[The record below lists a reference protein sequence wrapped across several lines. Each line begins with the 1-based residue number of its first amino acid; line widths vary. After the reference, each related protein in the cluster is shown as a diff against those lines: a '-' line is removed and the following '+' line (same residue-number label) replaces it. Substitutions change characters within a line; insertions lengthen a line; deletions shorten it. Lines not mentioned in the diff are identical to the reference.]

1 MATLWRLQS
10 TDFHQHHQARTKYTL
25 NFNNKS
31 PPIFS
36 TFVHQITHSYLPLYP
51 PHNEIVSNHQSNCLV
66 SVIIPAPE
74 MENTRHT
81 RGSERESL
89 IPVYFDRLD
98 SLSSA
103 DNGGGGLHYDA
114 GIHGRNALL
123 RLRECQK
130 RIWVVASR

>member
-1 MATLWRLQS
+1 
-10 TDFHQHHQARTKYTL
+10 
-25 NFNNKS
+25 
-31 PPIFS
+31 
-36 TFVHQITHSYLPLYP
+36 
-51 PHNEIVSNHQSNCLV
+51 
-66 SVIIPAPE
+66 

-103 DNGGGGLHYDA
+103 DNGGPHYDA
-114 GIHGRNALL
+114 RIHGRTGNALL

-130 RIWVVASR
+130 RIWVVASH